1 MPSTCKLKITI
12 KLIIINKINKFQPN
26 AVQEVNASVT
36 PPHVTARRNAQ
47 RAANVIHAVVRI
59 AVVRRQQNK
68 M

>member
-26 AVQEVNASVT
+26 AVPEVNASVT
-36 PPHVTARRNAQ
+36 PPHATARRNAQ
-47 RAANVIHAVVRI
+47 RAANVIRAVVRI
-59 AVVRRQQNK
+59 AVVRRQRNK